1 MLRVETNYKRK
12 DDAVNNE
19 DLDQNL
25 NEEPN
30 RPTKNREDFI
40 KSLFKPPAL
49 VDESDEVSINEEVD
63 ETDSKWTQNEK
74 LPEFIPYNVIAT
86 ASVPSHSGPGRNYP
100 MEWPTRIGEIFTVFE
115 TEQRG
120 KIIWGR
126 VSDTRWV
133 ILNFT
138 RREH

>member
-1 MLRVETNYKRK
+1 MLLVETNYKRK

-19 DLDQNL
+19 DLDQNV
-25 NEEPN
+25 NEESN

-49 VDESDEVSINEEVD
+49 VDEISTNEEVD
-63 ETDSKWTQNEK
+63 EVDSKWNQIETV
-74 LPEFIPYNVIAT
+74 PEFIPYNVIAT

-120 KIIWGR
+120 KITWGR

>member
-25 NEEPN
+25 NEESK

-63 ETDSKWTQNEK
+63 ETD
-74 LPEFIPYNVIAT
+74 
-86 ASVPSHSGPGRNYP
+86 
-100 MEWPTRIGEIFTVFE
+100 
-115 TEQRG
+115 
-120 KIIWGR
+120 
-126 VSDTRWV
+126 
-133 ILNFT
+133 
-138 RREH
+138 

>member
-1 MLRVETNYKRK
+1 MLLVETNYKRK

-25 NEEPN
+25 NEESN

-49 VDESDEVSINEEVD
+49 VDEVSTNEEVD
-63 ETDSKWTQNEK
+63 EIDSKWNQIETV
-74 LPEFIPYNVIAT
+74 PEFIPYNVIAT

-120 KIIWGR
+120 KITWGR

-133 ILNFT
+133 LLNFT

>member
-1 MLRVETNYKRK
+1 MLLVGTNYKRK

-25 NEEPN
+25 NKDSN

-49 VDESDEVSINEEVD
+49 VDESDEVFTNDKVD
-63 ETDSKWTQNEK
+63 ESDSKWNQNEK
-74 LPEFIPYNVIAT
+74 LPEFIPYNVRAI
-86 ASVPSHSGPGRNYP
+86 ASVPSHAGPGRNYP
-100 MEWPTRIGEIFTVFE
+100 MEWPTMIGEIFTVFE

-120 KIIWGR
+120 KITWGR